1 MQVKKVEPCVTRNL
15 NKEQEAE
22 IFKLFSTRRPFQ
34 LGFKQP
40 YKNKKLSLW
49 TRELLKQ
56 LIKRKC
62 QIELADGVVVN
73 YLRRWGVT
81 PLNRDKSKHDLCD
94 VAIQKWWQ
102 DHGEVTL
109 ARSKNENAQIYW
121 MGEIEVIG
129 LHAIESSRNKR
140 LTMIPVIENQGRV
153 HWLTIRGEFHDE
165 RQMMLLKSLVGQT
178 NEKIFLIRKTASHF
192 KTKLVKDWL
201 NVNQNSIEIFPP
213 PEWVNEKSTI

>member
-1 MQVKKVEPCVTRNL
+1 MTRKL

-22 IFKLFSTRRPFQ
+22 IFRLISIRRPFQ
-34 LGFKQP
+34 LGFKLP
-40 YKNKKLSLW
+40 YKKAKLFLW
-49 TRELLKQ
+49 TRDLLKQ

-81 PLNRDKSKHDLCD
+81 PLNRLESKPDLCD

-129 LHAIESSRNKR
+129 LHAIERSRNKR
-140 LTMIPVIENQGRV
+140 LTMISVIENQGRV

-165 RQMMLLKSLVGQT
+165 RQEMLLRSLVGQT
-178 NEKIFLIRKTASHF
+178 TTKIFLIRKTATHF
-192 KTKLVKDWL
+192 NTRLVKDWL
-201 NVNQNSIEIFPP
+201 NQNQHAIEIFPP
-213 PEWVNEKSTI
+213 PEWQDE